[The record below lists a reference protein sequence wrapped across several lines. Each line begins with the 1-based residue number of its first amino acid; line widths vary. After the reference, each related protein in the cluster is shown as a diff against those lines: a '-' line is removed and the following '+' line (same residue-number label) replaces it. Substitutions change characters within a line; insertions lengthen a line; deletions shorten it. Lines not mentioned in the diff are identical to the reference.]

1 MSRSAQGNS
10 GPEIPLSGVIER
22 ILWLDEEKGFTIAEL
37 SDEAGA
43 KTIIL
48 GNLAGLQCGE
58 TVDLTGS
65 WERHPQHGPQLRV
78 KTFASRLPSSVHGI
92 RKYLG
97 SGLVRGVGKVY
108 ADKIVAKFGEKTF
121 DIISNHSAR
130 LRDVEGIGPQRAKAI
145 KQAWEEQRSLREVMV
160 FLQTYGVTNALCLRI
175 VKAYGEK
182 AKEVLTRE
190 PYRVCREVEGVGFRT
205 ADKIARNLGLPTAG
219 SQRVD
224 AGILHTLEELEGE
237 GHSAFPQNQLVDAAT
252 ELLEVDRPVVAE
264 RVDTLVAERAV
275 DILGQGP
282 DRLVQLNAQ
291 AKAEASVAQSI
302 QRILSGPSSLPAIA
316 ADRAVAWAQDRAGFA
331 FSELQSA
338 AVIAALQRK
347 VTVLTG
353 GPGTGKTT
361 ILRALCDIVGAK
373 RARVVLAAPTGR
385 AAQRMAEAARGS
397 ASTIHRLLKFDPAA
411 GRFTHGEDNP
421 IPADLVVVD
430 ESSMLDSKL
439 AAALLRAVPD
449 RAHLVLV
456 GDVNQLPSVGAGSV
470 LEDIIASG
478 VVHVTRLDTIFRQ
491 GARSGI
497 VQVAHSILHGEK
509 TVSGLVDRPEAL
521 DLTTADIHFVRADE
535 PEACVRAAVQLC
547 SEILPR
553 ALRLDPLRDIQVLAP
568 MHKGSG
574 GIHALNLALQERLRR
589 GPGAP
594 GRIGQGDKVI
604 QTRNNYDLGIFN
616 GDLGVVLA
624 VEEGGGLVVDFD
636 GNRVEME
643 RGQAGDLQL
652 AYAVSIHKSQG
663 SEFPAVVVPLL
674 RQHSI
679 LLARNLIYTAVTR
692 GRRQVI
698 LVGDPTAYALAVR
711 NVSDA
716 RRVTSLLSRLK
727 SDT

>member
-1 MSRSAQGNS
+1 MTRGSQGNP

-58 TVDLTGS
+58 TVDLTGT

-108 ADKIVAKFGEKTF
+108 ADKIVAKFGVRTF

-130 LRDVEGIGPQRAKAI
+130 LREVEGVGPQRAKAI

-182 AKEVLTRE
+182 AKDVLTGE

-237 GHSAFPQNQLVDAAT
+237 GHSAFPQNQLVDRAT

-264 RVDTLVAERAV
+264 RVDTLVTERAV

-282 DRLVQLNAQ
+282 DRLVQLNAL
-291 AKAEASVAQSI
+291 AKAEASITRSI
-302 QRILSGPSSLPAIA
+302 RRILAGPSRLPAIA
-316 ADRAVAWAQDRAGFA
+316 ADRAVAWAQERAGFA

-338 AVIAALQRK
+338 AVIAAIERK

-385 AAQRMAEAARGS
+385 AAQRLAEAARGS

-421 IPADLVVVD
+421 LPADLVVVD

-449 RAHLVLV
+449 QAHLVLV

-470 LEDIIASG
+470 LEDVIASG
-478 VVHVTRLDTIFRQ
+478 AAHVTRLDTIFRQ

-497 VQVAHSILHGEK
+497 VTVAHGILHGEK
-509 TVSGLVDRPEAL
+509 EVSGLVDRPELL

-547 SEILPR
+547 SEVLPR

-568 MHKGSG
+568 MHKGTG

-652 AYAVSIHKSQG
+652 AYAISIHKSQG
-663 SEFPAVVVPLL
+663 SEFPAIVVPLL

-679 LLARNLIYTAVTR
+679 LLARNLLYTGVTR

-698 LVGDPTAYALAVR
+698 LVGDPSAYAMAVR

-716 RRVTSLLSRLK
+716 RRVTSLLPRLK
-727 SDT
+727 ADT

>member
-1 MSRSAQGNS
+1 MTRGSQANP

-58 TVDLTGS
+58 TVDLTGT

-108 ADKIVAKFGEKTF
+108 ADKIVAKFGVRTF

-130 LRDVEGIGPQRAKAI
+130 LREVEGVGPQRAKAI

-182 AKEVLTRE
+182 AKDVLTGE

-237 GHSAFPQNQLVDAAT
+237 GHSAFPQNQLVDRAT
-252 ELLEVDRPVVAE
+252 NLLEVDRPVVAE
-264 RVDTLVAERAV
+264 RVDALVAERAV

-282 DRLVQLNAQ
+282 DRLIQLNAL
-291 AKAEASVAQSI
+291 AKAEASISRSL
-302 QRILSGPSSLPAIA
+302 QRILAGSSRLPTIA
-316 ADRAVAWAQDRAGFA
+316 ADRAVAWAQERAGFA

-338 AVIAALQRK
+338 AVIAAIQRK

-385 AAQRMAEAARGS
+385 AAQRLAEAARGS

-421 IPADLVVVD
+421 LPADLVVVD

-449 RAHLVLV
+449 QAHLVLV

-470 LEDIIASG
+470 LEDVIASG
-478 VVHVTRLDTIFRQ
+478 TAHVTRLDTIFRQ

-497 VQVAHSILHGEK
+497 VTVAHGILHGEK
-509 TVSGLVDRPEAL
+509 DVAGLVDRPELL

-535 PEACVRAAVQLC
+535 PEACVRATVQLC
-547 SEILPR
+547 SEVLPR

-568 MHKGSG
+568 MHKGTG

-643 RGQAGDLQL
+643 RGQASDLHL
-652 AYAVSIHKSQG
+652 AYAISIHKSQG
-663 SEFPAVVVPLL
+663 SEFPAIVVPLL

-679 LLARNLIYTAVTR
+679 LLARNLLYTGVTR

-698 LVGDPTAYALAVR
+698 LVGDPSAYAMAVR

-716 RRVTSLLSRLK
+716 RRVTSLLTRLK
-727 SDT
+727 AEA

>member
-1 MSRSAQGNS
+1 MTRGSQGNP

-58 TVDLTGS
+58 TVDLTGT

-108 ADKIVAKFGEKTF
+108 ADKIVAKFGVRTF

-130 LRDVEGIGPQRAKAI
+130 LREVEGVGPQRAKAI

-182 AKEVLTRE
+182 AKDVLTGE

-237 GHSAFPQNQLVDAAT
+237 GHSAFPQNQLVDRAT

-264 RVDTLVAERAV
+264 RVDTLVTERAV

-282 DRLVQLNAQ
+282 DRLVQLNAL
-291 AKAEASVAQSI
+291 AKAEASITRSI
-302 QRILSGPSSLPAIA
+302 RRILAGPSRLPAIA
-316 ADRAVAWAQDRAGFA
+316 ADRAVAWAQERAGFA

-338 AVIAALQRK
+338 AVIAAIERK

-385 AAQRMAEAARGS
+385 AAQRLAEAARGS

-421 IPADLVVVD
+421 LPADLVVVD

-449 RAHLVLV
+449 QAHLVLV

-470 LEDIIASG
+470 LEDVIASG
-478 VVHVTRLDTIFRQ
+478 AAHVTRLDTIFRQ

-497 VQVAHSILHGEK
+497 VTVAHGILHGEK
-509 TVSGLVDRPEAL
+509 EVSGLVDRPELL

-547 SEILPR
+547 SEVLPR

-568 MHKGSG
+568 MHKGTG

-652 AYAVSIHKSQG
+652 AYAISIHKSQG
-663 SEFPAVVVPLL
+663 SEFPAIVVPLL

-679 LLARNLIYTAVTR
+679 LLARNLLYTGVTR

-698 LVGDPTAYALAVR
+698 LVGDPSAYAMAVR

-716 RRVTSLLSRLK
+716 RRVTSLLTRLK
-727 SDT
+727 ADT